1 VVTRSVDRVHS
12 LELLRAGAEEPVRE
26 TWESAAIMGAMALE
40 KLGVEAEEIAR
51 IGAMV
56 RERDAKR
63 LQLQLTSGLR
73 AGRSLY
79 FTGKPH

>member
-1 VVTRSVDRVHS
+1 
-12 LELLRAGAEEPVRE
+12 
-26 TWESAAIMGAMALE
+26 
-40 KLGVEAEEIAR
+40 VEAEEIAR

-56 RERDAKR
+56 RERDTKR

-79 FTGKPH
+79 FTGKPD